1 MFLKKKKFERVMP
14 EKTDIRIDNNPDK
27 KFNLSK
33 KKSVLLISA
42 ILVILVLVLLLV
54 FVFDINLTG
63 NVISEKRAG
72 AKVTEF
78 FNLITGGG
86 VEYISSE
93 NMGYIYKTI
102 LSYDGN
108 EIPVFVTRDGKYF
121 SYGIAYLDNESNP
134 EENFKE
140 IDEINVEEATIKI
153 IDFFSKED
161 ENLSLQYSSYLDLG
175 ALYRIIFIFNDQE
188 VPISI
193 TKDGKYLLQEIELD
207 LEKQKQELEELK
219 EQQANVAPEIQEI
232 PKSDKPKVE
241 LFVMTHCPYGTQA
254 EKGIISVFE
263 LLGNKIEGDI
273 RFVHY
278 FMHEPEETETPIQ
291 ICIREEQTEK
301 YLNYLSCF
309 LEDGDS
315 NRCLTEIKIDTNKL
329 NSCIGGKAEDYYN
342 LDSEL
347 SQSYGVGGSPTL
359 VINGQIITSGRSSAE
374 YLATICSAF
383 NIPPEE
389 CNEELNSVSPS
400 PGFGYSGS
408 GSNNQAS
415 CG

>member
-1 MFLKKKKFERVMP
+1 MP
-14 EKTDIRIDNNPDK
+14 EKTEIRIDNDPDK

-33 KKSVLLISA
+33 KKSMLLISA
-42 ILVILVLVLLLV
+42 ILVILILVLLLV
-54 FVFDINLTG
+54 FVLDVNLTG
-63 NVISEKRAG
+63 NVISEERAG
-72 AKVTEF
+72 AKASEF

-93 NMGYIYKTI
+93 NMGYIYKII

-108 EIPVFVTRDGKYF
+108 EIPLFVTKDGKYF
-121 SYGIAYLDNESNP
+121 SYGIAYLDNESNS
-134 EENFKE
+134 EENFKKTDE
-140 IDEINVEEATIKI
+140 IDVEEATIKI

-161 ENLSLQYSSYLDLG
+161 ENLSLQYNSSLDLG
-175 ALYRIIFIFNDQE
+175 ALYKIIFIFNNQE

-193 TKDGKYLLQEIELD
+193 TKDGKYLLQEMELD
-207 LEKQKQELEELK
+207 LKKQKQQLEELK
-219 EQQANVAPEIQEI
+219 EQQANVTPEIQEI

-263 LLGNKIEGDI
+263 LLRNKIEGNI

-291 ICIREEQTEK
+291 ICIREEQPEK

-315 NRCLTEIKIDTNKL
+315 NRCLTEIGIDANKL
-329 NSCIGGKAEDYYN
+329 NLCIGGKAEDYYIF
-342 LDSEL
+342 DSEL

-359 VINGQIITSGRSSAE
+359 VINEQIISSGRSSAE

-383 NIPPEE
+383 NITPEE
-389 CNEELNSVSPS
+389 CGGELNSVNPS

-408 GSNNQAS
+408 GSNSQAS
-415 CG
+415 CS

>member
-1 MFLKKKKFERVMP
+1 MP

-254 EKGIISVFE
+254 EKGIIPVFE

-291 ICIREEQTEK
+291 ICIREEQPEK

-315 NRCLTEIKIDTNKL
+315 NRCLTEIGIDVNKL
-329 NSCIGGKAEDYYN
+329 NLCISGKAEDYYVF
-342 LDSEL
+342 DSEL
-347 SQSYGVGGSPTL
+347 SQNYGVGGSPTL
-359 VINGQIITSGRSSAE
+359 VINGQIISSGRSSAE
-374 YLATICSAF
+374 YLDTICSAF

-389 CNEELNSVSPS
+389 CDEELNSVNPS
-400 PGFGYSGS
+400 PGFGYSES
-408 GSNNQAS
+408 GSNNKAS
-415 CG
+415 CS

>member
-1 MFLKKKKFERVMP
+1 MS
-14 EKTDIRIDNNPDK
+14 EKTEIRIDNNPDK
-27 KFNLSK
+27 KLNLPQK
-33 KKSVLLISA
+33 KLVLLISA

-63 NVISEKRAG
+63 NVISKEKAG
-72 AKVTEF
+72 VEVTKF

-93 NMGYIYKTI
+93 NMGYIYRII
-102 LSYDGN
+102 LSYNEN
-108 EIPVFVTRDGKYF
+108 EIPIFVTKDGKYF
-121 SYGIAYLDNESNP
+121 SYGLAYLDNESNQ

-140 IDEINVEEATIKI
+140 ISEINVEEATIKI
-153 IDFFSKED
+153 IDFFSKEN
-161 ENLSLQYSSYLDLG
+161 ENLSLQYDSYLDLG
-175 ALYRIIFIFNDQE
+175 ALYKIIFIYNNQE

-193 TKDGKYLLQEIELD
+193 TKDGKYLLQEVELD
-207 LEKQKQELEELK
+207 FEKQEQMLK
-219 EQQANVAPEIQEI
+219 EQQANVANKEIQEI
-232 PKSDKPKVE
+232 PKSDKPNVE

-254 EKGIISVFE
+254 EKGIIPVFE
-263 LLGNKIEGDI
+263 LLGNKIKGDI
-273 RFVHY
+273 LFVHY

-291 ICIREEQTEK
+291 ICIREEQPEK

-309 LEDGDS
+309 LEDGNSD
-315 NRCLTEIKIDTNKL
+315 RCLTEIGIDTNKL
-329 NSCIGGKAEDYYN
+329 NLCIDEKAEDYYN
-342 LDSEL
+342 FDSEL

-359 VINGQIITSGRSSAE
+359 VINGQIISSGRSSAE

-389 CNEELNSVSPS
+389 CSEELNSVSPS

-408 GSNNQAS
+408 GSNSQAS